1 MHIHFHILPQISVY
15 YCTELLFF
23 FSSPIP
29 LKRQLSAFL
38 QNTFLSF
45 IYFNFPLTSQ
55 NQNEMN
61 FLQSKGSICASVWSQ
76 SNKNLQCI
84 FRKYS
89 QLSQC
94 EARRANGP
102 HKETTVSFSKNTFP
116 FTNMMPKGHRYLLG
130 LHPVPFT
137 KGPLKGLRSRKNFG
151 NLKLFGVLCDDK
163 QTKCKWE
170 ECTVRVSAAH
180 QQAHS
185 KGLVFF
191 SVYWKHLLC
200 WSWIKWMEYC
210 WFTLPCYG
218 VKI

>member
-61 FLQSKGSICASVWSQ
+61 FLQSKGSICASVWYQ

-137 KGPLKGLRSRKNFG
+137 LVKKTLETWNY
-151 NLKLFGVLCDDK
+151 
-163 QTKCKWE
+163 
-170 ECTVRVSAAH
+170 
-180 QQAHS
+180 
-185 KGLVFF
+185 LVFF
-191 SVYWKHLLC
+191 VTINKLSANGKNAQFVSVLHINRLAARVLFFFSILETPALLELN
-200 WSWIKWMEYC
+200 KMNGVLLVYT
-210 WFTLPCYG
+210 TLLWCEN
-218 VKI
+218 KAS